1 MIIYTTFYSSPF
13 GDMFLAQKD
22 GALVGLWF
30 EGQKY
35 YSAAISEAVPK
46 DDDKTLVKVKRWLD
60 RYFAGQ
66 KPDAAELALAPAGS
80 DFRQAVWAVLRKIP
94 YGKTISY
101 GDIARTLANRKGFEQ
116 VSARAVGGAVAH
128 NPVSVII
135 PCHRVVGSDGKL
147 TGYAGGIDKKI
158 KILELEGVNMAMFK
172 DVRSTSK
179 GAV

>member
-1 MIIYTTFYSSPF
+1 
-13 GDMFLAQKD
+13 MF
-22 GALVGLWF
+22 V
-30 EGQKY
+30 
-35 YSAAISEAVPK
+35 I
-46 DDDKTLVKVKRWLD
+46 
-60 RYFAGQ
+60 
-66 KPDAAELALAPAGS
+66 
-80 DFRQAVWAVLRKIP
+80 KIP

-101 GDIARTLANRKGFEQ
+101 GDIARTLAKRKGFAR

-158 KILELEGVNMAMFK
+158 KLLELEGIDITMFK
-172 DVRSTSK
+172 DVRHASK

>member
-1 MIIYTTFYSSPF
+1 MIYTASYSSPL
-13 GDMFLAQKD
+13 GDMLLAVKD

-35 YSAAISEAVPK
+35 YGAAISEAVPK
-46 DDDKTLVKVKRWLD
+46 DDDKTSVKVKRWLD
-60 RYFAGQ
+60 RYFAG
-66 KPDAAELALAPAGS
+66 KRPDAAELALTPAGS

-101 GDIARTLANRKGFEQ
+101 GDIARTLAKRKGFEQ

-135 PCHRVVGSDGKL
+135 PCHRVVGSDGSL
-147 TGYAGGIDKKI
+147 TGYAGGVDRKAKLLA
-158 KILELEGVNMAMFK
+158 LENADMRKFFMPG
-172 DVRSTSK
+172 K
-179 GAV
+179 GIAL

>member
-1 MIIYTTFYSSPF
+1 MIYTASYSSSL
-13 GDMFLAQKD
+13 GNILLAQKD

-35 YSAAISEAVPK
+35 YGASISAAVPK
-46 DDDKTLVKVKRWLD
+46 DDDKTLLTVKHWLD

-66 KPDAAELALAPAGS
+66 KPDAAELLLAPAGS
-80 DFRQAVWAVLRKIP
+80 DFRQAVWVVLREIP

-101 GDIARTLANRKGFEQ
+101 GDIARTLATRKGIAR

-128 NPVSVII
+128 NPVSIVI

-147 TGYAGGIDKKI
+147 SGYAGGIDKKI
-158 KILELEGVNMAMFK
+158 KLLESEGVDVNFFK
-172 DVRSTSK
+172 DVRRASK

>member
-1 MIIYTTFYSSPF
+1 MIYTASYSSPL
-13 GDMFLAQKD
+13 GDMLLAVKD

-35 YSAAISEAVPK
+35 YGAAISEAVPK
-46 DDDKTLVKVKRWLD
+46 DNDKTSVKVKRWLD
-60 RYFAGQ
+60 RYFAG
-66 KPDAAELALAPAGS
+66 KRPDAAELALAPAGS
-80 DFRQAVWAVLRKIP
+80 DFRQAVWAVLRKLP

-101 GDIARTLANRKGFEQ
+101 GDIARTLAKRKGFEQ

-158 KILELEGVNMAMFK
+158 KLLELEGVDVKLFK
-172 DVRSTSK
+172 DVRRTSD
-179 GAV
+179 GAL

>member
-1 MIIYTTFYSSPF
+1 MIYTASYSSPL
-13 GDMFLAQKD
+13 GDMLLAQKD
-22 GALVGLWF
+22 GALIGLWF

-35 YSAAISEAVPK
+35 YGAAISDAMPK
-46 DDDKTLVKVKRWLD
+46 NDDKTSVKVKRWLD

-80 DFRQAVWAVLRKIP
+80 DFRQAVWAVLREIP

-101 GDIARTLANRKGFEQ
+101 GDIARTLAKRKGFAR

-158 KILELEGVNMAMFK
+158 KLLASEGVDTAAFK
-172 DVRSTSK
+172 DNPRASEGV
-179 GAV
+179 V

>member
-1 MIIYTTFYSSPF
+1 MIYTASYSSPL
-13 GDMFLAQKD
+13 GDMLLAVKD

-35 YSAAISEAVPK
+35 YGAAISEAVPK
-46 DDDKTLVKVKRWLD
+46 DDDKTSVKVKRWLD
-60 RYFAGQ
+60 RYFAGR

-80 DFRQAVWAVLRKIP
+80 DFRQEVWAVLRKIP

-101 GDIARTLANRKGFEQ
+101 GDIARTLAKCKGFGQ

-158 KILELEGVNMAMFK
+158 KLLELEGVDMAMFK
-172 DVRSTSK
+172 DVRRASK

>member
-1 MIIYTTFYSSPF
+1 MIYTASYSSPF
-13 GDMFLAQKD
+13 GDMLLAQKD

-35 YSAAISEAVPK
+35 YGAAISEAVPK
-46 DDDKTLVKVKRWLD
+46 DDDKTSVKVKRWLD

-66 KPDAAELALAPAGS
+66 KPDAAELTLAPAGS

-101 GDIARTLANRKGFEQ
+101 GDIARTLAKRKGFMQ

-158 KILELEGVNMAMFK
+158 KLLELEGVDVKIFK
-172 DVRSTSK
+172 DVRRTSD
-179 GAV
+179 GAL

>member
-1 MIIYTTFYSSPF
+1 MIYTAAYASPL
-13 GDMFLAQKD
+13 GDMLLAEKD

-35 YSAAISEAVPK
+35 YGAAISEAVPK
-46 DDDKTLVKVKRWLD
+46 DDDKTSVKVKRWLD

-80 DFRQAVWAVLRKIP
+80 DFRQAVWDILCEIP

-101 GDIARTLANRKGFEQ
+101 GGIAETLAKRKGLAR
-116 VSARAVGGAVAH
+116 VSARAVGGAVSH
-128 NPVSVII
+128 NPISIVI
-135 PCHRVVGSDGKL
+135 PCHRVVGSDGSL

-158 KILELEGVNMAMFK
+158 KLLELEGVDMAMFK
-172 DVRSTSK
+172 DVRRASK

>member
-1 MIIYTTFYSSPF
+1 MIYTAAYASPL
-13 GDMFLAQKD
+13 GDMLLAQKD

-35 YSAAISEAVPK
+35 YGAAISEAVPK
-46 DDDKTLVKVKRWLD
+46 DDDKTSVKVKRWLD

-80 DFRQAVWAVLRKIP
+80 DFRQAVWDILCEIP

-101 GDIARTLANRKGFEQ
+101 GGIAETLAKRKGLAR
-116 VSARAVGGAVAH
+116 VSARAVGGAVSH
-128 NPVSVII
+128 NPISIVI
-135 PCHRVVGSDGKL
+135 PCHRVVGSDGSL

-158 KILELEGVNMAMFK
+158 KLLASEGIDTAAFKDIPCASEGV
-172 DVRSTSK
+172 V
-179 GAV
+179 

>member
-1 MIIYTTFYSSPF
+1 MIYTASYSSPF
-13 GDMFLAQKD
+13 GDMLLAQKD

-35 YSAAISEAVPK
+35 YGAAISESVPK
-46 DDDKTLVKVKRWLD
+46 DDDKTSVKVKRWLD
-60 RYFAGQ
+60 RYFSGQ

-80 DFRQAVWAVLRKIP
+80 DFRQAVWAVLREIP
-94 YGKTISY
+94 YGKTLSY
-101 GDIARTLANRKGFEQ
+101 GDIARTLAKRKGLAR

-135 PCHRVVGSDGKL
+135 PCHRGVGSDGKL

-158 KILELEGVNMAMFK
+158 KLLELEGIDITMFK
-172 DVRSTSK
+172 DARRASK

>member
-1 MIIYTTFYSSPF
+1 MIYTASYSSPL
-13 GDMFLAQKD
+13 GDMLLAVKD

-35 YSAAISEAVPK
+35 YGAAISDAVPK
-46 DDDKTLVKVKRWLD
+46 DDDKTSVKVKRWLD
-60 RYFAGQ
+60 RYFAG
-66 KPDAAELALAPAGS
+66 KRPDAAELALAPAGS
-80 DFRQAVWAVLRKIP
+80 DFRQAVWAVLRKLP

-101 GDIARTLANRKGFEQ
+101 GDIARTLAKREGFGQ

-158 KILELEGVNMAMFK
+158 KLLELEGVDVKLFK
-172 DVRSTSK
+172 DVRRTSD
-179 GAV
+179 GAL

>member
-1 MIIYTTFYSSPF
+1 MIYTASYSSPF

-80 DFRQAVWAVLRKIP
+80 DFRQEVWAVLRKIP

-101 GDIARTLANRKGFEQ
+101 GDIARTLAKRKGFGQ

-158 KILELEGVNMAMFK
+158 KLLELEGVNMAMFK
-172 DVRSTSK
+172 DVRNTSK

>member
-1 MIIYTTFYSSPF
+1 MIYTASYSSPL
-13 GDMFLAQKD
+13 GDMLLAVKD

-35 YSAAISEAVPK
+35 YGAAISEAVPK
-46 DDDKTLVKVKRWLD
+46 DDDKTSVKVKRWLD
-60 RYFAGQ
+60 RYFAG
-66 KPDAAELALAPAGS
+66 KRPDAAELALAPAGS
-80 DFRQAVWAVLRKIP
+80 DFRQAVWAVLRKLP

-101 GDIARTLANRKGFEQ
+101 GDIARTLAKRKGLVR

-158 KILELEGVNMAMFK
+158 KLLELEGVDVKLFK
-172 DVRSTSK
+172 DVRRTSD
-179 GAV
+179 GAL